1 MNDFGISLMT
11 QTHINFHE
19 NHYCESKIVSSSFIL
34 IWFLLSSALFQQLSI
49 ELYILRREMH
59 YTSHSHLL
67 QRIKI
72 KMTFKD
78 SYLSILFTVTKCLI
92 LEVQRTMYLH
102 NDTPDKLALNG
113 NNDVFFKRTWKE
125 KKDKSLH
132 GYFSILLDSGKSL
145 RWHLKCCQKRSKIL
159 FVL

>member
-1 MNDFGISLMT
+1 
-11 QTHINFHE
+11 
-19 NHYCESKIVSSSFIL
+19 
-34 IWFLLSSALFQQLSI
+34 
-49 ELYILRREMH
+49 MH

-145 RWHLKCCQKRSKIL
+145 RWHLKCCQNGAKFYSFCKSMSRCPKITACWPL
-159 FVL
+159 KKWDSLSQPV